1 MWHLTSSLVTVEDAI
16 KIASLLVDPG
26 DDSPRT
32 PVVDRNSALAPNFK
46 RVTFFTRPFF
56 NVVKFHREMSLDEI
70 QSATSWLEG

>member
-46 RVTFFTRPFF
+46 TVTLFARSFI
-56 NVVKFHREMSLDEI
+56 NIVKGFHELGRNPERNQL
-70 QSATSWLEG
+70 A